1 MGNGKAWDGI
11 GGGSS
16 LYLEHFCVALLCF
29 AMISYGVLD
38 ERAGIMLAYPREGLS
53 YMHVL
58 ESLAFAFVWLFYF

>member
-1 MGNGKAWDGI
+1 MGLVVVLLFT
-11 GGGSS
+11 SS
-16 LYLEHFCVALLCF
+16 IFCVALLCF